1 MATQIAAAKAGL
13 GIAVLPHFLA
23 QEAGLVCIAA
33 DLGVDQPIYLVIQ
46 TDLTQSRRTRA
57 VADFLIDLVASNH
70 TRLAW
75 AEKRGV

>member
-1 MATQIAAAKAGL
+1 RDEAAHGDLLSSAMTVVSISRCNGKTDRLL

-23 QEAGLVCIAA
+23 QEAGLVCIAS

-57 VADFLIDLVASNH
+57 GLSY
-70 TRLAW
+70 
-75 AEKRGV
+75 